1 MGTGDTVHGGADRSA
16 AAEAAPVAADRP
28 TVDGTTASASELRAA
43 VTAGTNPDRE
53 QVEQLR
59 AEVAETADE
68 LAARLDV
75 PARVRSGTREAV
87 SRLRAAGERA
97 AQHPGAVAGAAVLV
111 VLAILATRR
120 RSTG

>member
-1 MGTGDTVHGGADRSA
+1 MGTGDTVHGGAERSA

-43 VTAGTNPDRE
+43 VTAGTDPDRE

-97 AQHPGAVAGAAVLV
+97 AQHPGAVAAAVLV
-111 VLAILATRR
+111 VLATLATRR